1 MKQRISALDL
11 LLLARELKQDL
22 EGYRLSNIYNI
33 ADSSKQFLLKFNK
46 PDSKLNVVVDCG
58 LRIYL
63 TEFSRPIPPTPSGFI
78 LVLQFADGHFYLVLE
93 FFSAGNVILLDE
105 NRRIMALQRVVL
117 EHENKVGQIYEMF
130 DESLFTTNNE
140 SADESIE
147 KNRKAEYTS
156 ELVNEWIK
164 AVQAKYESDITVI
177 KQLNIQGKEGAKKKK
192 VKVPS
197 IHKLLLSKVP
207 HLSSDLLSKNLKV
220 FNIDPSD
227 TQLEYNQLLTTTD
240 RKGYILA
247 KRNENYNS
255 EKDTA
260 DLEFIYDTFHPFKP
274 YINGGDTDSSCIIEV
289 EGPYNRTLDKFF
301 STIESSKYA
310 LRIQNQESQA
320 QKKIDDARAE
330 NDRKIQALLDVQE
343 LNERKAIS

>member
-63 TEFSRPIPPTPSGFI
+63 TEFSRPIPPTPSGFVVKLRKHLKAKRLTALKQVDQDRI

-192 VKVPS
+192 
-197 IHKLLLSKVP
+197 
-207 HLSSDLLSKNLKV
+207 
-220 FNIDPSD
+220 
-227 TQLEYNQLLTTTD
+227 
-240 RKGYILA
+240 
-247 KRNENYNS
+247 S
-255 EKDTA
+255 ES
-260 DLEFIYDTFHPFKP
+260 TFHP
-274 YINGGDTDSSCIIEV
+274 
-289 EGPYNRTLDKFF
+289 
-301 STIESSKYA
+301 
-310 LRIQNQESQA
+310 
-320 QKKIDDARAE
+320 
-330 NDRKIQALLDVQE
+330 
-343 LNERKAIS
+343 